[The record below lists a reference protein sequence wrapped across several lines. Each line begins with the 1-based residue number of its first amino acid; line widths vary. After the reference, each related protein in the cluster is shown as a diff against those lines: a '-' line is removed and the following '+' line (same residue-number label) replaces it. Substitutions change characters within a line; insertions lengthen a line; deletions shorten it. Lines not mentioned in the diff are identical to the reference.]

1 MQPPLILQVRQRL
14 RPYLMALGGF
24 SLAANLLLL
33 VAPLYMLQVYDR
45 VLSSGSHD
53 TLIWLTL
60 LAVFLLGIY
69 GAAEAG
75 RRRVCSLAGA
85 ELEDLLARRVF
96 ARFEQSSDGAGVLG
110 RDLAAIGRVRGALQA
125 GSVLPFVDLPFAPIF
140 LLVLFLVHPLI
151 GALGLVG
158 GALVFGIAFAAE
170 MTTRQSSQISQSAL
184 RQASDFAAGLERQR
198 SAMVAM
204 GLVPAAFQRWR
215 AQQEMGQGLSMDAAK
230 ADGKFTAIS
239 RSTRQIL
246 QICVLGGGAALA
258 LAQEISPGAIVAAS
272 IILARTLGPIDQI
285 VGGWRNS
292 VQAWSS
298 WKQLRAHLDDVEAD
312 TGFTPLPRPDAKL
325 VLDRLSVTIPGAEH
339 PLIRPFSWQVEG
351 GQLVAV
357 AGGNGAG
364 KTTLLQTLSGAWPAG
379 SGVVRLGG
387 RAMHEWAAADRGRYV
402 GYVPQD
408 VELLPATVSQNIA
421 RLADVDSDTV
431 VAAARRAGAH
441 ETILSLPDGYDTRI
455 GPGGV
460 HLSAGQR
467 QLIGLARALFGEPAL
482 LLLDEPTAHLDSAAA
497 PRLISALVQAA
508 EAGCILI
515 AATHDR
521 RLIEKSRS
529 VLLVRNGDVMAA
541 PSEHFLKL
549 ATGPGAGTIVKNA
562 GSGEA
567 G

>member
-14 RPYLMALGGF
+14 RPYIMALGGF

-96 ARFEQSSDGAGVLG
+96 TRFEQSSDGAGVLG

-408 VELLPATVSQNIA
+408 VMLFAGSVRDNILIGSPRASDADMLKAA
-421 RLADVDSDTV
+421 RLAGVEQFVNLHPMGFDMPVGERGQ
-431 VAAARRAGAH
+431 A
-441 ETILSLPDGYDTRI
+441 LS
-455 GPGGV
+455 GGQKQ
-460 HLSAGQR
+460 A
-467 QLIGLARALFGEPAL
+467 IAIARALLHEPNML
-482 LLLDEPTAHLDSAAA
+482 IMDEPSNSMDNATEEQFKRQLTQVIEGRTLLMVTHKMSLLSLVD
-497 PRLISALVQAA
+497 RLIVVDQGQIVADGPKDTVLEALKQGRLQV
-508 EAGCILI
+508 
-515 AATHDR
+515 R
-521 RLIEKSRS
+521 R
-529 VLLVRNGDVMAA
+529 
-541 PSEHFLKL
+541 
-549 ATGPGAGTIVKNA
+549 
-562 GSGEA
+562 
-567 G
+567 

>member
-14 RPYLMALGGF
+14 KPYVMVLGGF

-96 ARFEQSSDGAGVLG
+96 ARFEQSSDGAGELG

-151 GALGLVG
+151 GVLGLVG
-158 GALVFGIAFAAE
+158 GVLVFGIAFAAE
-170 MTTRQSSQISQSAL
+170 MTTRQSSQISQAAL

-239 RSTRQIL
+239 RSTRQVL

-298 WKQLRAHLDDVEAD
+298 WKQLRAHLDEVDAES
-312 TGFTPLPRPDAKL
+312 GFTPLPRPEAKL
-325 VLDRLSVTIPGAEH
+325 ALDRLSVTIPGSEH

-421 RLADVDSDTV
+421 RLADVDSDAV

-441 ETILSLPDGYDTRI
+441 ETILSLPEGYDTRI

-482 LLLDEPTAHLDSAAA
+482 LLLDEPTANLDSAAA
-497 PRLISALVQAA
+497 PRLVSALVQAA
-508 EAGCILI
+508 EDGCIII

-521 RLIEKSRS
+521 RLIEKSCS
-529 VLLVRNGDVMAA
+529 VLLVRNGEVMAA
-541 PSEHFLKL
+541 PAEHFLKL
-549 ATGPGAGTIVKNA
+549 VTGPGAGTVVKSA
-562 GSGEA
+562 GAGEA
-567 G
+567 S